1 MRKWKLFERANH
13 LIVIGLLFVIAFCF
27 AMFQGDFVS
36 WFIFYTVTPFLLYAF
51 LLIIVPL
58 DIVQVDRKIVPQ
70 RVNRGQNVQVT
81 VSFRVKTFLPLLY
94 VRAVDV
100 EPQRG
105 RYFYGQGKPNKLFL
119 GGFRRE
125 FSWTYELVH
134 MERGEMIFDELH
146 VQISDLFG
154 WINRTFV
161 VSEDQIL
168 LVYPKIEKLRY
179 SAIQMQ
185 YEEGAVAARY
195 AAVKDNAVVAGVR
208 DYQPGDRFSAVHWKS
223 FAKNGQLRTKEFED
237 RQTQNVTLYLDRS
250 VERNFEEA
258 VDLTASILQT
268 VVANKAEIRLL
279 SGNEL
284 AEITPIIQSEQLLE
298 KTMRYLA
305 TVEPNGTPI
314 RESFMK
320 LHLQLRNSVLLI
332 VTGEMTDSLKQ
343 VLLEGTKFAR
353 AIICLVVV
361 SPEEYGEQAEKRVRL
376 SNGRIVYITPEQFES
391 TFMEVNK
398 P

>member
-1 MRKWKLFERANH
+1 MKRRKLFEQTNH
-13 LIVIGLLFVIAFCF
+13 LLLIGVLFLIAFCF

-51 LLIIVPL
+51 LLTVVPIE
-58 DIVQVDRKIVPQ
+58 IVQVDRNVVPQ
-70 RVNRGQNVQVT
+70 RVKRGQNVQVT
-81 VSFRVKTFLPLLY
+81 VKFRIKTLLPLLY
-94 VRAVDV
+94 VRAIDV
-100 EPQRG
+100 EPQRS
-105 RYFYGQGKPNKLFL
+105 RYFYGKGKPSKLFI
-119 GGFRRE
+119 GGFRKE

-134 MERGEMIFDELH
+134 MERGEVMFDELY

-154 WINRTFV
+154 WINRTFEI
-161 VSEDQIL
+161 SEEQAL
-168 LVYPKIEKLRY
+168 LVYPKIEKMRY
-179 SAIQMQ
+179 AAIQMQ

-237 RQTQNVTLYLDRS
+237 RQTQNVTLFLDRS
-250 VERNFEEA
+250 IEANFEEA

-268 VVANKAEIRLL
+268 VVANRAEIRLL
-279 SGNEL
+279 SGNEI
-284 AEITPIIQSEQLLE
+284 AEMSPIIQSEHQLE

-305 TVEPNGTPI
+305 TVEPNGVSI
-314 RESFMK
+314 RETFMRSQ
-320 LHLQLRNSVLLI
+320 LQLQKSVLLI
-332 VTGEMTDSLKQ
+332 VTGEMTASLKQ
-343 VLLEGTKFAR
+343 VLLEGPKYAR

-361 SPEEYGEQAEKRVRL
+361 PPEAYSKHTEKRTRL
-376 SNGRIVYITPEQFES
+376 SNGRVVYITPEQFES
-391 TFMEVNK
+391 AFMEVNK

>member
-1 MRKWKLFERANH
+1 
-13 LIVIGLLFVIAFCF
+13 
-27 AMFQGDFVS
+27 MFQGDFVS

-51 LLIIVPL
+51 LLTVVPIE
-58 DIVQVDRKIVPQ
+58 IVQVDRNVVPQ

-81 VSFRVKTFLPLLY
+81 VKFRIKTLLPLLY
-94 VRAVDV
+94 VRAIDV
-100 EPQRG
+100 EPQRS
-105 RYFYGQGKPNKLFL
+105 RYFYGKGKPSKLFI
-119 GGFRRE
+119 GGFRKE

-134 MERGEMIFDELH
+134 MERGEVMFDELY

-154 WINRTFV
+154 WINRTFEI
-161 VSEDQIL
+161 SEEQAL
-168 LVYPKIEKLRY
+168 LVYPKIEKMRY
-179 SAIQMQ
+179 AAIQMQ

-237 RQTQNVTLYLDRS
+237 RQTQNVTLFLDRS
-250 VERNFEEA
+250 IEANFEEA

-268 VVANKAEIRLL
+268 VVANRAEIRLL
-279 SGNEL
+279 SGNEI
-284 AEITPIIQSEQLLE
+284 AEMSPIIQSEHQLE

-305 TVEPNGTPI
+305 TVEPNGVSI
-314 RESFMK
+314 RETFMRSQ
-320 LHLQLRNSVLLI
+320 LQLQKSVLLI
-332 VTGEMTDSLKQ
+332 VTGEMTASLKQ
-343 VLLEGTKFAR
+343 VLLEGPKYAR

-361 SPEEYGEQAEKRVRL
+361 PPEAYSKHTEKRTRL
-376 SNGRIVYITPEQFES
+376 SNGRVVYITPEQFES
-391 TFMEVNK
+391 AFMEVNK